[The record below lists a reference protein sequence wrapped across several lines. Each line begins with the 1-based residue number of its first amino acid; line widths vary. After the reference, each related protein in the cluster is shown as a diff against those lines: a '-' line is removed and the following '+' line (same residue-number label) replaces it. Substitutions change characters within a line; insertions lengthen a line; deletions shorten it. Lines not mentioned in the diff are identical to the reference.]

1 MSCLVD
7 ELSCSRQNRW
17 ASKHMTGRYL
27 SASDLGKETP
37 FLYWSEAL
45 AADQQDL
52 FKNRLF
58 KKFLKKDTSL
68 YVYREVSFF
77 RNFLKSRLLNKSC

>member
-1 MSCLVD
+1 MYHIYSDFPSFFLKI
-7 ELSCSRQNRW
+7 LMISIAFFS
-17 ASKHMTGRYL
+17 SLTG
-27 SASDLGKETP
+27 A
-37 FLYWSEAL
+37 EAL

-68 YVYREVSFF
+68 YT
-77 RNFLKSRLLNKSC
+77 